1 MSLSELRQSMM
12 DRLDWAPSQSADF
25 IRRLDG
31 FINAAYQRLHSDAP
45 DLLVGEGSVAV
56 EPDVESNSAKQQD
69 RVSCT
74 SGFSGSPL
82 VVQRSNLTALG
93 NQSWNFSGL
102 WHGRKIQITRPSG
115 RVIYR
120 TILDMWRVPM
130 GGGIGGYTEYIS
142 LDEPMPDTS
151 EVDMLYRIYWEEY
164 PIEAKY
170 REIRSARV
178 WDESVGRT
186 IMVVAPD
193 VMAGYHQADRSLNT
207 SDVPMAISKGQP
219 MSLRAPNDPPEATES
234 SETWDG
240 PERPGT
246 FEIVYTLC
254 WGTTGHKTRQGF
266 DVPRLESS
274 PSALVEATATDF
286 TDPAILITTPNID
299 YSMGFWRGALSGV
312 EDEHCGFYKRFYA
325 RRKTVTP
332 VGVMPTT
339 FTPALPETHGHFYL
353 IGQSEGHEEE
363 FEWQGAR
370 IDVSEKMEYQRS
382 YNTIQV
388 WPPVSVACTI
398 RFQAVIRPDRLVEDT
413 EAPMLDDLAREVLVE
428 GAMRLFYESDGK
440 AELAEQRY
448 VVLLANAKAAAR
460 GTRTKTRLGLPSRAS
475 GAMIKGAVPSKVF
488 RTGT

>member
-1 MSLSELRQSMM
+1 MM

-45 DLLVGEGSVAV
+45 DLLIGEGSFDP
-56 EPDVESNSAKQQD
+56 EPDVEANSAKEQD

-82 VVQRSNLTALG
+82 VVQRNNLTAME

-120 TILDMWRVPM
+120 TILDMWRVPV
-130 GGGIGGYTEYIS
+130 GGGMGGYTEYIS

-151 EVDMLYRIYWEEY
+151 ELNMLYRIYWEEY

-186 IMVVAPD
+186 IMVVSPD

-207 SDVPMAISKGQP
+207 SDVPLAISKGQP
-219 MSLRAPNDPPEATES
+219 MSLRAPNDPPDASES
-234 SETWDG
+234 SDSWDG

-254 WGTTGHKTRQGF
+254 WGTTGKKTRNGF
-266 DVPRLESS
+266 DTPRLESS
-274 PSALVEATATDF
+274 PSAIVEAIAADF

-299 YSMGFWRGALSGV
+299 YSMGFWRGALSGL
-312 EDEHCGFYKRFYA
+312 EDGHCGFYKRFYA
-325 RRKTVTP
+325 RRKV
-332 VGVMPTT
+332 VGTIGVIPTT
-339 FTPALPETHGHFYL
+339 FDPALPETHGHFYL

-363 FEWQGAR
+363 FTWQGAR
-370 IDVSEKMEYQRS
+370 IDVSEKMAYQRS

-388 WPPVSVACTI
+388 WPPISAACTI
-398 RFQAVIRPDRLVEDT
+398 RFQAVIRPDRLVEDS
-413 EAPMLDDLAREVLVE
+413 EAPMIDDLAREVLIE
-428 GAMRLFYESDGK
+428 GAMRLLYESDGK
-440 AELAEQRY
+440 AELARISEQRY